1 MLIISQKDWNTSDL
15 QGLATH
21 LETITSMVTRR
32 GTSGKAVPVVFLPHA
47 SSGKSIPAAEDL
59 KKELGETAAKQG
71 VYLAGS
77 AVVNH
82 GEMGAA
88 CTVGFLFGPD
98 GENLIQTEKISPEL
112 INGLA
117 IDQTSALGTSKEF
130 RVGKTPIGKVGILPG
145 EDILFAHYARSL
157 VWKGA
162 EILFNPIAEVQDHLF
177 DARMNA
183 RKARAFESTAFVV
196 STSAVVRGE
205 NSSEARYPAA
215 AAIYDWDGRASGQG
229 SDADVVIPPLDIEVL
244 RRKRDDIF
252 TVQALHLRANL
263 YADGYE
269 RLIKAEGHQPA
280 APKTAEGWVEEAK
293 HRVQASAS
301 QGNGKPNA
309 INQYDV
315 LLTQTV
321 PKFIQKDSDVEEIK
335 KENLKRAMELPSIW
349 AANPDIRLVVFSEFF
364 MTGQGGAGYR
374 SPLTLQ
380 RLAIRYPGP
389 ELELMSEFALK
400 NKTYVCGS
408 TFEIDDKL
416 PGHVFNSAFILND
429 SGDLIHR
436 YRKIQCADV
445 WGSLPDTTPSSVY
458 DRYLD
463 TYGYDFLF
471 PVTDTPIGKL
481 ATMVCFDQ
489 AHPEVARMLTK
500 CGAEVIIHPTS
511 EGHGSGRDGWDAA
524 RVTRAF
530 ENTAYVLSAM
540 PGGEY
545 FDPDSPWEHTTRMRG
560 GSRIV
565 RFDGTVLGIIDTA
578 GAAAIPGTIDLLAL
592 RQARA
597 NPHVNLAIWDDPQV
611 YIENYK
617 DEVGLPNNLWGPDP
631 LVNPYKGIGPL
642 KAVLNSYYERGIFT
656 PPKVKSGKSA
666 TPPNRGVELPGKE
679 PDAKPSSEPKRLKDM
694 DKMDGEFIPV

>member
-1 MLIISQKDWNTSDL
+1 MLIISQKDWITNDLNRLSD
-15 QGLATH
+15 H
-21 LETITSMVTRR
+21 LRIVRETLSRR
-32 GTSGKAVPVVFLPHA
+32 NFNGSAEALVLLPHG
-47 SSGKSIPAAEDL
+47 SSEETIPAAD
-59 KKELGETAAKQG
+59 ELFEALGKAAENHG

-77 AVVNH
+77 ALVNQTDLGTH
-82 GEMGAA
+82 CTLGFVIGA
-88 CTVGFLFGPD
+88 D
-98 GENLIQTEKISPEL
+98 GTLLLKTEKISPEL
-112 INGLA
+112 VNGLA
-117 IDQTSALGTSKEF
+117 TDQTSALGKAMDFQVAT
-130 RVGKTPIGKVGILPG
+130 TPIGQVGVLPG

-162 EILFNPIAEVQDHLF
+162 EAILNPSAEVQDHLF

-183 RKARAFESTAFVV
+183 RKARAFENTAYIV
-196 STSAVVRGE
+196 STSAVVRGGDGAE
-205 NSSEARYPAA
+205 SRYPSAA
-215 AAIYDWDGRASGQG
+215 VVYDWEGRSSGKG
-229 SDADVVIPPLDIEVL
+229 SDADIVLPDMDIEKL

-252 TVQALHLRANL
+252 SVQALHLRANL

-269 RLIKAEGHQPA
+269 RRIKAEGRQPA
-280 APKTAEGWVEEAK
+280 APKTRDGWVEEAQ
-293 HRVQASAS
+293 HRVQAALS
-301 QGNGKPNA
+301 QDPPKAGA
-309 INQYDV
+309 RTQYDV

-321 PKFIQKDSDVEEIK
+321 KTIIQKDADVEKIK
-335 KENLKRAMELPSIW
+335 RENLTRALEMPAIW
-349 AANPDIRLVVFSEFF
+349 ASNPDIKLVVFGEFF
-364 MTGQGGAGYR
+364 MTGQGGHGYR

-389 ELELMSEFALK
+389 ELEVLSDFALK
-400 NKTYVCGS
+400 HKTFVCGS

-445 WGSLPDTTPSSVY
+445 WGSLPDTTPSSIY

-471 PVTDTPIGKL
+471 PVADTAIGKL

-500 CGAEVIIHPTS
+500 YGAEVIIHPTS
-511 EGHGSGRDGWDAA
+511 EGHGSGRDGWDSA

-530 ENTAYVLSAM
+530 ENTAYLLSAM

-545 FDPDSPWEHTTRMRG
+545 FNANSKWEHSTRMRG

-565 RFDGTVLGIIDTA
+565 RFDGTVLGTIDRA
-578 GAAAIPGTIDLLAL
+578 GVAAITGTIDLLSL

-597 NPHVNLAIWDDPQV
+597 NPHVNLALWDDPQV
-611 YIENYK
+611 YIDNYRE
-617 DEVGLPNNLWGPDP
+617 DVGLPNNLWGLDP
-631 LVNPYKGIGPL
+631 LVNPYKGMVPL
-642 KAVLNSYYERGIFT
+642 KKRLSDYYERGVFVPPMVRSGQSST
-656 PPKVKSGKSA
+656 PPG
-666 TPPNRGVELPGKE
+666 RGVGEPEKE
-679 PDAKPSSEPKRLKDM
+679 IKAAPKSEGKRLKDM